1 MDDSIRILVVDDEA
15 DIRRIIRILLE
26 SRGYRVLEAPN
37 GRLAVETIRKEPD
50 IDLILLDIMM
60 PEMDGYEASRQI
72 RAINRPDA
80 KTVPII
86 ALTANAFTEDAQRA
100 AEAGMDAHM
109 TKPFDFDKLKKCMSE
124 IKQS

>member
-60 PEMDGYEASRQI
+60 PELSGIEASREI
-72 RAINRPDA
+72 RSSFPKRFRPWPRRR
-80 KTVPII
+80 TRFSP
-86 ALTANAFTEDAQRA
+86 RSP
-100 AEAGMDAHM
+100 HS
-109 TKPFDFDKLKKCMSE
+109 DKLPKAA
-124 IKQS
+124 